1 MSALTPK
8 WKILD
13 DWSNC
18 AIIRFMKA
26 EYTDVRQHILDQGKA
41 IITRKGFA
49 GVGLNEILTAADV
62 PKGSFYHYFKS
73 KELFGEAL
81 LDDYVAQYLVHM
93 DSLLEQAD
101 KPAAPCL
108 MAYWDSWFSDA
119 TASPDSCNCRCLVV
133 KLSSEVA
140 DMSEPM
146 RVALRDGTDHI
157 IARLALAIE
166 RGAADDSL
174 PAVADAADAAQL
186 AQTLY
191 QLWLGAAMLTKLR
204 REPSALNSAWHATL
218 DLLQLAPA
226 MYPLR
231 G

>member
-1 MSALTPK
+1 
-8 WKILD
+8 
-13 DWSNC
+13 
-18 AIIRFMKA
+18 MKT

-81 LDDYVAQYLVHM
+81 LADYVEQYRLDM
-93 DSLLEQAD
+93 DALLSQPG
-101 KPAAPCL
+101 KSAAASL
-108 MAYWDSWFSDA
+108 MAYWASWFDDGA
-119 TASPDSCNCRCLVV
+119 DGSCGCRCLVV

-146 RVALRDGTDHI
+146 RLALLDGTNRI
-157 IARLALAIE
+157 IARLATTLQQ
-166 RGAADDSL
+166 GQADGSL
-174 PAVADAADAAQL
+174 PVVDDAQQT

-204 REPSALNSAWHATL
+204 REPSALQAAWQATL
-218 DLLQLAPA
+218 AMLHLPA
-226 MYPLR
+226 TTFQAR